1 MKKISL
7 LFVAILFTVF
17 AVNAQKTTA
26 KKVTKKA
33 PEMTF
38 DKLSHDYGK
47 IQQNAD
53 GNCEFKFKN
62 NGKEPLIITDAH
74 GSCGCTVPSYS
85 KEPVLPGKTGSIK
98 VTYSTNRVGVI
109 NKTVTV
115 TSNAK
120 NSPVVLTI
128 AGEVLQ
134 PATINTPDKPSNIIT
149 NPNK

>member
-1 MKKISL
+1 MKKIGL
-7 LFVAILFTVF
+7 FFVAILFAVF
-17 AVNAQKTTA
+17 AVNAQTTTTQN
-26 KKVTKKA
+26 KKG

-38 DKLSHDYGK
+38 DKLTHDYGK

-62 NGKEPLIITDAH
+62 TGKEPLIITDAH

-85 KEPVLPGKTGSIK
+85 KEPVLPGKTGTIK
-98 VTYSTNRVGVI
+98 VTYATNRIGVI
-109 NKTVTV
+109 NKNVTV

-120 NSPVVLTI
+120 NSPIVLNI

-134 PATINTPDKPSNIIT
+134 PATINTPDKPNPMT
-149 NPNK
+149 NTPNK

>member
-1 MKKISL
+1 MKKIG
-7 LFVAILFTVF
+7 LFFVTILFAVF
-17 AVNAQKTTA
+17 AVNAQTKTTTQN
-26 KKVTKKA
+26 KKG
-33 PEMTF
+33 PEMNF
-38 DKLSHDYGK
+38 DKLTHDYGK

-62 NGKEPLIITDAH
+62 TGKEPLIITDAH

-85 KEPVLPGKTGSIK
+85 KEPVLPGKTGTIK
-98 VTYSTNRVGVI
+98 VTYATNRIGVI

-120 NSPVVLTI
+120 NSPIVLNI
-128 AGEVLQ
+128 AGEVLT
-134 PATINTPDKPSNIIT
+134 PATINAPDKQNSIIT